1 MGQVKMGVGPLTTL
15 IHTHLLFLLLNSKFK
30 IIQLLSNKLKR
41 LSLLKK
47 FINTNYKIS
56 LSFGYI
62 FSIKK
67 KKKKK
72 RRRVRILF
80 FQLTTFL
87 RGEFS

>member
-30 IIQLLSNKLKR
+30 IIQLLSNKLKQ

-47 FINTNYKIS
+47 KKIINSNFEIG

-62 FSIKK
+62 FFFAKRKNK

-72 RRRVRILF
+72 RKK
-80 FQLTTFL
+80 
-87 RGEFS
+87 E